1 MIELIK
7 RKYMILI
14 HYSKIIDVMY
24 DELLSKIS
32 DILSEYGENDEVK
45 ITYDIIFTS
54 YSKFKKDFISFIIL
68 HNVDDSVVLKTLSKD
83 SESVKS
89 YCSSMFLYELGLT
102 KIEMDIKKITESIE
116 DIIKEERDKE

>member
-1 MIELIK
+1 
-7 RKYMILI
+7 
-14 HYSKIIDVMY
+14 MY

>member
-7 RKYMILI
+7 RKYVILI

-45 ITYDIIFTS
+45 ITYDIISTL

-68 HNVDDSVVLKTLSKD
+68 HNVDDSVVLTTLSKD

-89 YCSSMFLYELGLT
+89 YCSSMFLYELGLN